1 MAPEDARHKETARR
15 RSLLKSIRNS
25 PHYTFALL
33 YVISVISYLD
43 RQLIALL
50 GADIQKEL
58 GLQDWQLG
66 FVSGTAFALLYGAV
80 GIPLSIVADRA
91 NRVRL
96 LSVCLVA
103 WSALTAV
110 CGLAVNFTQLSLARV
125 GVAVGEAGAYP
136 ASLSMIGDL
145 YPARSRSTVTSI
157 FFSATAAGTLISFIV
172 GGVLA
177 DHFGWRMTFILA
189 AIPGILVAVLLWLT
203 APEPKRG
210 AMDGMVKPQAQP
222 ILATFPMLMKIKVYS
237 RIIVSFAMTSF
248 VLFSLLAWMPVYAIR
263 KFELGTGMTG
273 LGIGLSLGFMSAA
286 VQIIGGILA
295 DRATRKSAA
304 APIRI
309 AGWAQVLCI
318 PFIVGALFS
327 DSFVLFCILFAIGN
341 GFASTS
347 GPLSLAAIQS
357 VVPVNVRAT
366 AAAIIL
372 LSGILCGFGF
382 GPTVVGAIS
391 DLLRTTDATA
401 SLRTALL
408 FPLIGAVISAG
419 ILWIL
424 GRSGGAMDQAVAA
437 RRAEDEAAAEA
448 LV

>member
-1 MAPEDARHKETARR
+1 MFKIDRH
-15 RSLLKSIRNS
+15 S
-25 PHYTFALL
+25 PHYTFTLL

-50 GADIQKEL
+50 GADIQRDL

-66 FVSGTAFALLYGAV
+66 FVSGTAFAILYGV
-80 GIPLSIVADRA
+80 IGIPLSIVADRA
-91 NRVRL
+91 NRIRL
-96 LSVCLVA
+96 LAGCLIV

-110 CGLAVNFTQLSLARV
+110 CGAAVNFTQLSLARV

-145 YPARSRSTVTSI
+145 YPAKSRSTVTSI

-177 DHFGWRMTFILA
+177 EKFGWRVTFFIA
-189 AIPGILVAVLLWLT
+189 AAPGILVAFLLWLT

-210 AMDGMVKPQAQP
+210 AMDGMIKPVAQP

-263 KFELGTGMTG
+263 NFHLGTGATG
-273 LGIGLSLGFMSAA
+273 LGIGLSLGLMSAA
-286 VQIIGGILA
+286 VQIGGGVLA
-295 DRATRKSAA
+295 DRATRKAAA
-304 APIRI
+304 APLRI
-309 AGWAQVLCI
+309 AGLAQFLCI
-318 PFIVGALFS
+318 PFIIAALFS
-327 DSFVLFCILFAIGN
+327 QNFVLFCVLFAIGN

-391 DLLRTTDATA
+391 DLIRTTDATA
-401 SLRTALL
+401 SLRTALMV
-408 FPLIGAVISAG
+408 PLIGAVVSG
-419 ILWIL
+419 VMLWAL
-424 GRSGGAMDQAVAA
+424 SRKGGAMDQAVEA
-437 RRAEDEAAAEA
+437 RRLEVEAA
-448 LV
+448 V